1 MNLATKL
8 TFTRIYMTILL
19 LVILVFPFDSI
30 GINIPKLF
38 VNEFLVVDLRYII
51 SGVIFIIASL
61 TDYLDGYVA
70 RKYNMVTDFGKM
82 IDAIADKVLV
92 NSVLILLS
100 ATGFVHPIITV
111 IIVGRDTITNAIKM
125 AVGNKKAVVA
135 ASQMAKIKTMTLM
148 VGISLTLFYNLPFEL
163 YNLRVSDFL
172 LIVAAI
178 LSIISGIEY
187 YKVNKEFIFEKKEI
201 KENTP
206 TEILN

>member
-38 VNEFLVVDLRYII
+38 VNESLVVDLRYIV

-172 LIVAAI
+172 LIIAAI

>member
-38 VNEFLVVDLRYII
+38 VNESLVVDLRYIV

>member
-38 VNEFLVVDLRYII
+38 VNESLVVDLRYII

-172 LIVAAI
+172 LIIAAI

>member
-8 TFTRIYMTILL
+8 TFFRVYMTLLL
-19 LVILVFPFDSI
+19 LVIMVFPFDSV
-30 GINIPKLF
+30 GIVIPKLF
-38 VNEFLVVDLRYII
+38 INESLVVDMRYII
-51 SGVIFIIASL
+51 SGVLFVIASF
-61 TDYLDGYVA
+61 TDFLDGYVA

-82 IDAIADKVLV
+82 FDAIADKVLV

-100 ATGFVHPIITV
+100 ASGFVHPIITV
-111 IIVGRDTITNAIKM
+111 IIITRDSITNAIKM

-135 ASQMAKIKTMTLM
+135 ASKTAKIKTITLM
-148 VGISLTLFYNLPFEL
+148 MGISLTLFYNLPFEL

-201 KENTP
+201 KEN
-206 TEILN
+206 I

>member
-38 VNEFLVVDLRYII
+38 VNESLVVDLRYIV

-201 KENTP
+201 KENIT